1 MIRSNSTIFRDKVK
15 KYVIEN
21 IDAEA
26 STPAEALRNTLE
38 NFTAFY
44 CPYEKKLNPSIINAL
59 ISFFY
64 TGATDLSIWY
74 DEQRALLKSWY
85 EQTEAE
91 AQKYDDV
98 QVSDNF
104 YYHASRAFIS
114 LCKDYDINIESVI

>member
-1 MIRSNSTIFRDKVK
+1 MIRSNSKIFRDKAK

-26 STPAEALRNTLE
+26 STPEEALRNTLD

-59 ISFFY
+59 MSFFN

-74 DEQRALLKSWY
+74 DEQRALLKEWF
-85 EQTEAE
+85 EETEAE
-91 AQKYDDV
+91 SKKYDDV
-98 QVSDNF
+98 QVSDTF
-104 YYHASRAFIS
+104 LYHISRAFIS
-114 LCKDYDINIESVI
+114 LCKDYDINIEDAI